1 MSRESLIHT
10 LRDALEQLT
19 QKVRDEDRDIDI
31 PEIDEEILA
40 LAEVRPRRTQGPPLY
55 W

>member
-1 MSRESLIHT
+1 MSRENLIHT
-10 LRDALEQLT
+10 LRDALEALT
-19 QKVRDEDRDIDI
+19 QMVRNEDPDIRV

-40 LAEVRPRRTQGPPLY
+40 WAEVRPRRTQGPPLY